1 MSHYVKRVLDENF
14 LSKVSYRSFIKVGQ
28 RTQPFSEHIGCREI
42 QEEILTETLEYL
54 NDKQMNFYSVHS
66 CEMLCADAIMTSGN
80 SKD

>member
-1 MSHYVKRVLDENF
+1 MNVEVETYTSQRYFLWKSFDKKRHQNW
-14 LSKVSYRSFIKVGQ
+14 S
-28 RTQPFSEHIGCREI
+28 FSEHIGCREI

-80 SKD
+80 SVD